1 MSSGD
6 SGRKAADALT
16 NNRGHHPSSRE
27 GGNRHVYLVLLDP
40 SLASQATKA
49 DASWG
54 QVMRERAIE
63 EFTDGCIDRKALF
76 ASLVHVR
83 LGPQLGRPDRII
95 AGLSSRIHRGRGPEL
110 ALLCLLFARRRHSL
124 VWRATSTKPD
134 RLACEI
140 TQAAKRNLF
149 VCNCFYFHLWRT
161 FFFLFYFGEES
172 KRGAR
177 KRAAV
182 LRAVRRF
189 DRRIGD
195 VSVLCRAKP
204 GPRVVCVGAT
214 HRMSCDPSIDRF
226 AA

>member
-1 MSSGD
+1 MTP
-6 SGRKAADALT
+6 AAKLPT
-16 NNRGHHPSSRE
+16 LSPIIGVIIHH
-27 GGNRHVYLVLLDP
+27 HVYLVLLDP

-83 LGPQLGRPDRII
+83 LGPQLGRPDPII

-149 VCNCFYFHLWRT
+149 VQLFLLPFVAYVFFSFLLW
-161 FFFLFYFGEES
+161 
-172 KRGAR
+172 
-177 KRAAV
+177 
-182 LRAVRRF
+182 
-189 DRRIGD
+189 
-195 VSVLCRAKP
+195 
-204 GPRVVCVGAT
+204 VGKQKG
-214 HRMSCDPSIDRF
+214 S
-226 AA
+226 

>member
-83 LGPQLGRPDRII
+83 LGPQLGRPDPII

-149 VCNCFYFHLWRT
+149 VCNCFYFHLWRVGLAFHWGT
-161 FFFLFYFGEES
+161 ARDAVYEAES
-172 KRGAR
+172 MTRYR
-177 KRAAV
+177 KIAWIWTLLYCTSTYNWHGCRH
-182 LRAVRRF
+182 
-189 DRRIGD
+189 
-195 VSVLCRAKP
+195 VSCLNAPLVIQP
-204 GPRVVCVGAT
+204 
-214 HRMSCDPSIDRF
+214 
-226 AA
+226 